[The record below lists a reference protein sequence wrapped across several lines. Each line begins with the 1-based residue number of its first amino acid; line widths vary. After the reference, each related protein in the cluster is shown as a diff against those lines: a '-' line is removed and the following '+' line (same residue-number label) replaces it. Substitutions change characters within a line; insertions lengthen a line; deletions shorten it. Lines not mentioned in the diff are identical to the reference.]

1 MMAGPGET
9 IHCKLSVMTRALFD
23 VSALPPYHH
32 VFNVDKSSN
41 RIADTPIGKRVSKS
55 KGTKKAPTSIEP
67 PPQAHPYTTTYP
79 DDFYPIAIGS
89 AKHLDVPFPRP
100 ESLGILLEPKLDSP
114 INQDN
119 KDEWDYVLRKCF
131 VTEAQPIQS
140 ALKNLAFGA
149 EGLMGKIEGT
159 VAGDFK
165 GKNVLS
171 TKVVR
176 DMEIDEWTRVVDVF
190 RRWAFKPDVSWS
202 GLRPP
207 IHVKRRL
214 QACVRK
220 GKKRAGDAIRRD

>member
-1 MMAGPGET
+1 MAGPGET
-9 IHCKLSVMTRALFD
+9 IHCKLSVMTRALFN

-32 VFNVDKSSN
+32 VFNVDKSST
-41 RIADTPIGKRVSKS
+41 RTEDTPIIKRRKGSK
-55 KGTKKAPTSIEP
+55 KIPDPTQLP

-79 DDFYPIAIGS
+79 DDFYPIAIGT

-114 INQDN
+114 ITLDN

-149 EGLMGKIEGT
+149 DGLMGKIEGT
-159 VAGDFK
+159 VKGNFK

-176 DMEIDEWTRVVDVF
+176 DMEVDEWTRVVDVF
-190 RRWAFKPDVSWS
+190 IKWAFKPEVSRS
-202 GLRPP
+202 GSEFVLAVPFLAEGGGHERNQPFS
-207 IHVKRRL
+207 RS
-214 QACVRK
+214 
-220 GKKRAGDAIRRD
+220 G